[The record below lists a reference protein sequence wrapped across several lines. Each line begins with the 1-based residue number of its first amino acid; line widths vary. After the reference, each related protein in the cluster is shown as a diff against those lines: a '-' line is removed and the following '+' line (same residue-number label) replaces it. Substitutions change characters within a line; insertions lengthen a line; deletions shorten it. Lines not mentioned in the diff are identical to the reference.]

1 MPNRTS
7 EVLIRSHFKDNSF
20 VQPDIDSFNNFVE
33 KELPRIVEEN
43 ALIEPTIIPA
53 NVEDFK
59 IRLDKIRV
67 DTPKIVEAD
76 GSEMKIYPTEARI
89 RKLTYAAP
97 IFLTIS
103 SHING
108 VQRETFETQI
118 ANLPIM
124 LKSNY
129 CNLKGLSPDE
139 LAEKGEDPNDPGGY
153 FIVGGTEK
161 ILVKIEDLAS
171 NKLLI
176 SENAIGPSRHAGR
189 IFSERESFKIPHT
202 IERLKDGIYYLS
214 FTRVK
219 RVPLFAFFKA
229 LGMDD
234 DQQIMEL
241 ITGGEQWE
249 EILLNQLEV
258 ADITN
263 VDDAI
268 EYIAKKAGMTQSRD
282 IRIER
287 VNELLD
293 RYLLVHLGVD
303 YENRREKAIN
313 LAKYVRKYIL
323 VERGVLPIDDKDH
336 LMNKRIKLS
345 EELLGDL
352 FRVNLRILINDLL
365 YNFQRVVKKGKFPSL
380 KSIMR
385 EKLLT
390 QRINSAMATGNWVG
404 SRKGVAQRMQ
414 RWNFIESMSHLQRVV
429 SPLSSAQE
437 NFEARE
443 LHATHLG
450 RLDPIET
457 PEGSPIGLK
466 KNLAL
471 LATVS
476 SDVEEGELIDQ
487 LAGFGLKKVKP

>member
-1 MPNRTS
+1 MPNRNS

-43 ALIEPTIIPA
+43 ANIEPTIIPA

-59 IRLDKIRV
+59 IKLDKIRV
-67 DTPKIVEAD
+67 DMPKIVEAD
-76 GSEMKIYPTEARI
+76 GSEMKIFPTEARI

-129 CNLKGLSPDE
+129 CNLKGLSADE
-139 LAEKGEDPNDPGGY
+139 LVEKGEDPNDPGGY
-153 FIVGGTEK
+153 FVVGGTEK

-234 DQQIMEL
+234 DQQVMEL

-249 EILLNQLEV
+249 EVLLNQLEV

-323 VERGVLPIDDKDH
+323 VERGVLPVDDKDH

-466 KNLAL
+466 KNLSL

-476 SDVEEGELIDQ
+476 SDVEEKELMDQ
-487 LAGFGLKKVKP
+487 LAGFGLKKVKH